1 MKKLVSYEDLVRR
14 GKSLT
19 RWMRFYCALER
30 VTRFGLHGFA
40 LWRLREI
47 NRKGIIHNRQVDVA
61 AREQRRLAAIN
72 RKGGR
77 R

>member
-14 GKSLT
+14 GKRLT
-19 RWMRFYCALER
+19 WWFNFYYKLSR
-30 VTRFGLHGFA
+30 VTRFGLHGFV
-40 LWRLREI
+40 LWRLRAI
-47 NRKGIIHNRQVDVA
+47 NRKGEIHNRQVDVA